1 MTRRPTFVLVTASGA
16 VDAAP
21 ALERDA
27 LVVTTAAGRARL
39 AGRLSAVVRVMAW
52 EGDRLALARALP
64 MLRAE
69 GLHRILSEGGPSLIG
84 QLIAEGALDKLFL
97 TRSPLLLGRQE
108 GDGRKTLVEGVDL
121 AKRRT
126 SLELLTL
133 RRRASYLFLRYS
145 LSELDRNGDP
155 SSA

>member
-27 LVVTTAAGRARL
+27 LVVTTAAGRERL
-39 AGRLSAVVRVMAW
+39 AGRLSPAVRVMAL
-52 EGDRLALARALP
+52 EGDRLALARVLP

-69 GLHRILSEGGPSLIG
+69 GLRRILSEGGPSLIG
-84 QLIAEGALDKLFL
+84 QLIAEGALDELFL

-108 GDGRKTLVEGVDL
+108 GAPAPIPWT
-121 AKRRT
+121 
-126 SLELLTL
+126 
-133 RRRASYLFLRYS
+133 
-145 LSELDRNGDP
+145 P
-155 SSA
+155 PM

>member
-1 MTRRPTFVLVTASGA
+1 M
-16 VDAAP
+16 
-21 ALERDA
+21 
-27 LVVTTAAGRARL
+27 
-39 AGRLSAVVRVMAW
+39 
-52 EGDRLALARALP
+52 
-64 MLRAE
+64 
-69 GLHRILSEGGPSLIG
+69 
-84 QLIAEGALDKLFL
+84 AEGALDKLFF

-133 RRRASYLFLRYS
+133 RRRDSYLFLRYS

-155 SSA
+155 SSACSSLDQIAVVVFLVRGRSRRLVQYATRHRGYRCGQ

>member
-16 VDAAP
+16 VDAAS

-27 LVVTTAAGRARL
+27 LVVTTAAGRERL

-108 GDGRKTLVEGVDL
+108 GDGRKTLVGGSRPRQKTNFARAAHSAPSRLVPVPAL
-121 AKRRT
+121 F
-126 SLELLTL
+126 TL
-133 RRRASYLFLRYS
+133 GA
-145 LSELDRNGDP
+145 
-155 SSA
+155 